1 MKKKN
6 VVLYAGILSMVM
18 LGGCG
23 ASTSTENSTPATQEA
38 TEAPVA
44 DEATLE
50 NEEKNNSTEVTNEEN
65 ASEETEIQEE
75 LEETADTDADSHTAF
90 SSLMT
95 EIYEVKTDS
104 ASAETVAENLKNYA
118 FTYGE
123 PSSSSAFETL
133 ANDWFL
139 AIEETEGNDVRSEFS
154 ECFHTVT
161 STAQEMNET
170 LEYDVAYTN
179 VVNGILAAIGE

>member
-23 ASTSTENSTPATQEA
+23 ASTSTDNSTPATQEA

-75 LEETADTDADSHTAF
+75 KHEEKHDRHAACALPAADGLQRRAGD
-90 SSLMT
+90 
-95 EIYEVKTDS
+95 
-104 ASAETVAENLKNYA
+104 
-118 FTYGE
+118 
-123 PSSSSAFETL
+123 
-133 ANDWFL
+133 
-139 AIEETEGNDVRSEFS
+139 
-154 ECFHTVT
+154 
-161 STAQEMNET
+161 
-170 LEYDVAYTN
+170 
-179 VVNGILAAIGE
+179 